1 MENKRNFNYKKG
13 METKITHFVSKQE
26 GSYGFGRKRKKK
38 KRKEEEQ
45 SKGMEVKSFC
55 MEF

>member
-13 METKITHFVSKQE
+13 METKITNFVSKQE